1 MEAGEIKVLMESL
14 GQPLNRLELLH
25 VMEELDGDGD
35 GQINFEEF
43 KVQAHNT
50 HHTPTHN
57 NSAQHT
63 AHRVGSSSL

>member
-1 MEAGEIKVLMESL
+1 MLMESL

-50 HHTPTHN
+50 HTHPRPTS
-57 NSAQHT
+57 SARPLARPQTRPGH
-63 AHRVGSSSL
+63 L